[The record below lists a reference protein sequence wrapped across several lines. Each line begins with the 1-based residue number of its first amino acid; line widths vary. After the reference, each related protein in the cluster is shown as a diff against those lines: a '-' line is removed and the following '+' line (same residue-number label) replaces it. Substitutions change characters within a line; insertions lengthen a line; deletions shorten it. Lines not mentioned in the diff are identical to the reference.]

1 MQYRKLGKSGLE
13 VSALSF
19 GAWQIGDP
27 EYWGADPAADADAA
41 VGAALDS
48 GINLFDTAESY
59 GNGEAERVLGKALGG
74 RRKDVLIA
82 SKFSVSHAAPD
93 QLRAAC
99 EASLKRLGTDYIDLY
114 QVHWP
119 VRDVPLA
126 EVHGMLSQLC
136 QEGKI
141 REIGLSNHGVEDM
154 TAWLKSGVAVS
165 NQLGYNILFRAI
177 EYDVAAACRANGLGI
192 LVYMPLLQGLLSGRW
207 EWIADIPL
215 MRRRTRHFSSM
226 RAETRHHEPGVETEA
241 IALVRQLKK
250 GAEGLGIPM
259 ARICLAWVLAQPGV
273 TSVIIGARNP
283 DQLRENILAVDL
295 HIAPGVM
302 AKLNE
307 MSYPLKRMLGSN
319 ADLWQSGQDSRI
331 R

>member
-1 MQYRKLGKSGLE
+1 MQYRALGKSGLK
-13 VSALSF
+13 VSVLSF

-41 VGAALDS
+41 VGAALDA

-59 GNGEAERVLGKALGG
+59 GKGEAERALGKALGA

-82 SKFSVSHAAPD
+82 SKFSAEHARPED
-93 QLRAAC
+93 LRAAC
-99 EASLKRLGTDYIDLY
+99 EGSLKRLGTDWIDLY

-126 EVHGMLSQLC
+126 EVHGTLAQLR

-141 REIGLSNHGVEDM
+141 REVGLSNHGPKDIGEWM
-154 TAWLKSGVAVS
+154 QGGLAVS
-165 NQLGYNILFRAI
+165 NQLGYNIIFRAI
-177 EYDVAAACRANGLGI
+177 EYEVAPACRRNSLGI
-192 LVYMPLLQGLLSGRW
+192 LVYMPLMQGLLSGRW
-207 EWIADIPL
+207 EWVADVPL
-215 MRRRTRHFSSM
+215 MRRRTRHFSSL
-226 RAETRHHEPGVETEA
+226 RAETRHDEPGVETET

-250 GAEGLGIPM
+250 GSESLGIPM
-259 ARICLAWVLAQPGV
+259 ARICLAWILAQPGV
-273 TSVIIGARNP
+273 ASAIIGARNP
-283 DQLRENILAVDL
+283 GQLRENLPAADL
-295 HIAPGVM
+295 RIAPGVM

-307 MSYPLKRMLGSN
+307 LSYPLKRMLGAN

>member
-1 MQYRKLGKSGLE
+1 MQYRRLGKSGLE
-13 VSALSF
+13 VSVLSF

-27 EYWGADPAADADAA
+27 EYWGADASADADAA
-41 VGAALDS
+41 VGAALDA
-48 GINLFDTAESY
+48 GINLFDTAEAY
-59 GNGEAERVLGKALGG
+59 GDGEAERVLGKVLGP

-82 SKFSVSHAAPD
+82 TKFSASNAAPAA
-93 QLRAAC
+93 LRAAC
-99 EASLKRLGTDYIDLY
+99 EGSLRRLGTDYIDVY

-126 EVHGMLSQLC
+126 GVHGELARLR

-141 REIGLSNHGVEDM
+141 REVGLSNHGPEDIA
-154 TAWLKSGVAVS
+154 AWMKTGVAVS
-165 NQLGYNILFRAI
+165 NQLCYNILFRAI
-177 EYDVAAACRANGLGI
+177 EHTVAPACRAKGLGI

-207 EWIADIPL
+207 DWIADIPL

-226 RAETRHHEPGVETEA
+226 RAETRHNEPGVETET
-241 IALVRQLKK
+241 IALVRQLKR
-250 GAEGLGIPM
+250 GSESLGVPM

-273 TSVIIGARNP
+273 TSAIIGARNP
-283 DQLRENILAVDL
+283 EQLKQNVLAADL
-295 HIAPGVM
+295 RIAPGVM

-307 MSYPLKRMLGSN
+307 MSYPLKRMLGPN
-319 ADLWQSGQDSRI
+319 ADAWQSGQDSRI